1 MWIVISKIVIFIFN
15 FKRLNNMFAYNI
27 FNDQWEDTNK
37 PMTQKRRSH
46 ACLLIDEEE
55 IIVTGGYD
63 YDNGNVY
70 LKSSEIYNLKQRRWR
85 PGPDLPIGI
94 AKAQFVKAKPG
105 FKYLG
110 YFIGGRDGPR
120 RSSAIYGLT
129 KDMQRYEKIGYLK
142 RPRNFPSAFVLSESI
157 SEKCF

>member
-1 MWIVISKIVIFIFN
+1 
-15 FKRLNNMFAYNI
+15 MFAYNI
-27 FNDQWEDTNK
+27 FNDKWEDTNK

-85 PGPDLPIGI
+85 PGPDFPTDISD
-94 AKAQFVKAKPG
+94 AQFVKAKPG

-110 YFIGGRDGPR
+110 YLIDY
-120 RSSAIYGLT
+120 SAIYGLT
-129 KDMQRYEKIGYLK
+129 KDMQRYEKIGDLK
-142 RPRNFPSAFVLSESI
+142 RPRNFHTAFGLSESI